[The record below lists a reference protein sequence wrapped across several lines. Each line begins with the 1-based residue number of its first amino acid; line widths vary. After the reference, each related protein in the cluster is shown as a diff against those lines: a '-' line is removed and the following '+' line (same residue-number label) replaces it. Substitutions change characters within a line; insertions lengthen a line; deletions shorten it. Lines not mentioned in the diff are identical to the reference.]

1 MKRESNIIQKF
12 LFLVIAILAVILV
25 AVMIRKGF
33 TMHQDNLRQEELNV
47 RNQEVQSEI
56 DDIQMQIKEL
66 SGDGEALKKFLDE
79 KINNTDNKENNISE
93 QQEIPAKQPE
103 KEVEEVMSESIIT
116 DVDADET
123 DNMVSVTANEQETP
137 IGPIV
142 IPEKARPEVKEESV
156 SVNDAIIINETEK
169 PIFEPDLEP
178 VSGNASEQEDTVSTN
193 GIGGYAKEDS
203 ISGNAVVD
211 GKVIPFQNINSSYVE
226 TMYINGEDR
235 AQISRNNIDFSSVK
249 IACLGDS
256 ITAGSNLNNLE
267 DYEQYSYPS
276 ILKNIL
282 NIKEVYNLGIGGSS
296 YGRYWD
302 KAFVDRY
309 KEIPEDSDIILV
321 MGGTNDGFAAS
332 VDELGNSNER
342 KPRTFYGD
350 VDELM
355 KGLKKDY
362 PNAKVI
368 FATPLPNVLQDYLM
382 SQRDYLLPQSVY
394 VNAIKEL
401 AAEHN
406 IQVID
411 LYNSNLLNTHD
422 AQVISTYMPD
432 GVHGNPAGYQILAE
446 HFASEIIKNVEEEGL
461 YQGTVS
467 GNSSFDNSVSGNE
480 AMDDSISGNSVI
492 DNSVSNNAIVGNENT
507 SNKAKKEEILTEEE
521 KQLIEEN
528 NKKIADDAMIITPKP
543 VEKPQENKNNSSSG
557 IKEPEPE
564 EPQIN
569 YEYQGEAIV
578 IQ

>member
-362 PNAKVI
+362 PNAKII

-382 SQRDYLLPQSVY
+382 SQRDYLLPQNVY